1 MKLSDL
7 PNAISVLR
15 LLLVPPVV
23 WALLEG
29 RYPLAL
35 LLFAIA
41 GASDGLDGFLA
52 KHFDW
57 RSRLGA
63 VLDPLADKVLMA
75 ACYLT
80 LGWLGY
86 LPIWLVAVVIGRDLL
101 IVGGAVVYHLRI
113 EPVDMAPTRVS
124 KFNTLA
130 QLVLVVAVLVSLAGP
145 FELHLGLVWILSYMV
160 LATTLASGAQYV
172 WMWGQRAWVHRG
184 RGSEG

>member
-1 MKLSDL
+1 MRLSDL

-23 WALLEG
+23 WALIEE

-35 LLFAIA
+35 VLFAIA

-63 VLDPLADKVLMA
+63 VLDPLADKILMA
-75 ACYLT
+75 ACYLV
-80 LGWLGY
+80 LGWLGH
-86 LPIWLVAVVIGRDLL
+86 LPAWLVAVVIGRDLL
-101 IVGGAVVYHLRI
+101 IVTGAVVYHLSI
-113 EPVDMAPTRVS
+113 ERVDMAPTLMS

-130 QLVLVVAVLVSLAGP
+130 QLVLVVVVLVGLAGP
-145 FELHLGLVWILSYMV
+145 FELSYSLVSALSYLV
-160 LATTLASGAQYV
+160 VATTIVSGGQYV
-172 WMWGQRAWVHRG
+172 WLWGQRAWMYR
-184 RGSEG
+184 RRRQTR